1 MDQIGAKTMILQ
13 TVYYS
18 GNSINRSNYFRI
30 LNKSKIRKFN
40 QLRTAGEIIEKDWV
54 SLAK

>member
-1 MDQIGAKTMILQ
+1 MDQIRAKTMILQ

-30 LNKSKIRKFN
+30 LNKSKIGKFN
-40 QLRTAGEIIEKDWV
+40 PLRTAGGIIEKDGV